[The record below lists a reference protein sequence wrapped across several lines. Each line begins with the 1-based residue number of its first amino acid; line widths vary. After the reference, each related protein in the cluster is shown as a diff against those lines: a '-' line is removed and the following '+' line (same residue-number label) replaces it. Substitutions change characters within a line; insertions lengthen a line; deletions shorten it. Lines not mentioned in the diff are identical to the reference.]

1 MNLNCSIVECQ
12 PIQACPPAPLS
23 VPWNAPLH
31 PGTMGEAGVGH
42 GWHLWQGERRVG
54 QCDPPQSHPKVN
66 IKEGGDEITRWR
78 FPKKH
83 ARDQT
88 PRPTIE
94 ERRARWIEEEEW
106 EWAEIERLFGMEEKK
121 EEVEEGED
129 KNIVA

>member
-1 MNLNCSIVECQ
+1 MI
-12 PIQACPPAPLS
+12 
-23 VPWNAPLH
+23 
-31 PGTMGEAGVGH
+31 
-42 GWHLWQGERRVG
+42 
-54 QCDPPQSHPKVN
+54 
-66 IKEGGDEITRWR
+66 
-78 FPKKH
+78 
-83 ARDQT
+83 DQT